1 MIVQPLR
8 TAFRASLLALLG
20 LVYRVRARG
29 AAHIPAE
36 GGAVLVANHVTF
48 IDALL
53 LSRLTPR
60 PVRFVMDHRYYD
72 HWALGWFCRLFQA
85 IPIASRR
92 DDPARLAAAYDA
104 IDAALVAGELVAI
117 FPEGKLTRDGAVGPF
132 KPGLLKILARRPVPV
147 VPVGLTGLWG
157 SVFSRAGRRQG
168 PWRRPVQVRVRRPQS
183 AEDVDLPTLRA
194 EVKSLLVAA

>member
-1 MIVQPLR
+1 MPFAQPIRDALR
-8 TAFRASLLALLG
+8 LTLLAVLG
-20 LVYRVRARG
+20 LVYRIRARG
-29 AAHIPAE
+29 VGHIPAE

-85 IPIASRR
+85 IPIASRHE
-92 DDPARLAAAYDA
+92 DPARLAAAYEA
-104 IDAALVAGELVAI
+104 IDAALAADELVAI
-117 FPEGKLTRDGAVGPF
+117 FPEGKLTRDGTVGEF
-132 KPGLLKILARRPVPV
+132 RPGLLKILARRPVPV
-147 VPVGLTGLWG
+147 VPVGLRGLWG
-157 SVFSRAGRRQG
+157 SRFSRAARRQG
-168 PWRRPVQVRVRRPQS
+168 PWRRPVRVEVRRPER

-194 EVKSLLVAA
+194 EVISLASA

>member
-1 MIVQPLR
+1 MPRQPLR
-8 TAFRASLLALLG
+8 AALRLLMLALLG

-29 AAHIPAE
+29 LGHIPAR

-72 HWALGWFCRLFQA
+72 HWALGWFCRLFGA

-92 DDPARLAAAYDA
+92 EDPARLAAAYDA
-104 IDAALVAGELVAI
+104 IDGALAAGELVAI
-117 FPEGKLTRDGAVGPF
+117 FPEGRLTRDGAVGEF
-132 KPGLLKILARRPVPV
+132 RPGLLKILARRPVPV
-147 VPVGLTGLWG
+147 VPVGLRGLWG
-157 SVFSRAGRRQG
+157 SRFSRAGRRQG
-168 PWRRPVQVRVRRPQS
+168 PWRRPVSVAVRAPQRPE
-183 AEDVDLPTLRA
+183 AVALPALRA
-194 EVKSLLVAA
+194 EVLRALAS